1 VSDTFSVDCA
11 VWFAVLSFSPAV
23 AATPLG
29 DNKETLG
36 SVKETVLPVE
46 TSAILS
52 DSISR
57 AESVVEK
64 AEPRLSQKQDEGGM
78 VSRKQRLEELAAV
91 RHTLRYKM

>member
-1 VSDTFSVDCA
+1 M
-11 VWFAVLSFSPAV
+11 LSFSPAV

-36 SVKETVLPVE
+36 SVKETTVLPVE